1 MTRLYLVVG
10 LAVVTLGVLV
20 FELVRRRMLKERHAA
35 IWLLFTA
42 LVALGAVFP
51 GAVTRFSQ
59 FLGFTVPANLV
70 LVLGLIVLT
79 AITIQLSVEL
89 GRLRDLVERL
99 ASQASLLE
107 ARSEPKE
114 ESMTPLADGE
124 QEHQRSD
131 S

>member
-1 MTRLYLVVG
+1 MNRLYVAIG
-10 LAVVTLGVLV
+10 LAVLVLAALV

-42 LVALGAVFP
+42 MIALGALFP
-51 GAVTRFSQ
+51 GLVTRLSR

-70 LVLGLIVLT
+70 LVLGLVVLT

-99 ASQASLLE
+99 ASQTALIE
-107 ARSEPKE
+107 TRSEPRADVE
-114 ESMTPLADGE
+114 APESGGGNP
-124 QEHQRSD
+124 QSD